1 MTIEISAEMLD
12 IYLDIYKEMRE
23 RRRGEKMAVV
33 ARSDGKSIIS

>member
-1 MTIEISAEMLD
+1 MTIEISAEM
-12 IYLDIYKEMRE
+12 LDIYKEMRE